1 MKPILHFDI
10 RFFQAYNRHNILYA
24 KYEDAEV
31 ITRSQLKEQ
40 QQKAF
45 NLFKTAGLHL
55 TEEERDR
62 IEVAD
67 FGLGAPDSEGAQI
80 FTFVQTNRYAAKI
93 IGLLPGQTL
102 PEHWHPP
109 VGEDPGKQETVRVAW
124 GRLYFCA
131 DGPDTLKEGRI
142 IPGKQAV
149 YTARCESVFDPGA
162 TRTFQPGEKHW
173 FQGGPGGVVFY
184 SFSSVV
190 RDALD
195 GFSDPAIQRSTRIVE
210 D

>member
-1 MKPILHFDI
+1 
-10 RFFQAYNRHNILYA
+10 
-24 KYEDAEV
+24 V
-31 ITRSQLKEQ
+31 ITRSQLKEL

-45 NLFKTAGLHL
+45 KLFKKAGLRL
-55 TEEERDR
+55 TEEECDR

-67 FGLGAPDSEGAQI
+67 FGLGAPECEGAQI

-109 VGEDPGKQETVRVAW
+109 VGDDPGKQETVRVAW
-124 GRLYFCA
+124 GRLYICA
-131 DGPDTLKEGRI
+131 DGPDTLKKGLI
-142 IPGKQAV
+142 VPGKEAV
-149 YTARCESVFDPGA
+149 YTARCESVCAPGA

-173 FQGGPGGVVFY
+173 FQAGPAGTVFY

-190 RDALD
+190 RDTLD
-195 GFSDPAIQRSTRIVE
+195 GFSDPAVQRSTRIVG